1 LGSPF
6 KPPFLGVI
14 VNLWIELT
22 LQGGRTM
29 PIDWDE
35 FENEIDEIIETS
47 STSTDERLASKISS
61 ITRMTDEEVQELFPE
76 PADVKKLSELMK
88 IVKSADDRNSKVNNI
103 ISNAEEFG
111 GIILTLLSK
120 FA

>member
-1 LGSPF
+1 
-6 KPPFLGVI
+6 
-14 VNLWIELT
+14 
-22 LQGGRTM
+22 M

-35 FENEIDEIIETS
+35 FESEIDEIIETS

-76 PADVKKLSELMK
+76 PADVKKLAKLMK
-88 IVKSADDRNSKVNNI
+88 IVQSADDRNAKVNNI
-103 ISNAEEFG
+103 ISKAEEFS
-111 GIILTLLSK
+111 GIILTLLAK